1 MTKQCPKCGRLSA
14 SDSAYC
20 RFCGE
25 SLSAAPLVPDDGSV
39 NVSIWTYV
47 WMTILFSLPM
57 VGLIVS
63 VVMAFAPQKNQS
75 LTNFARAYMIIQ
87 IVMTVIIVF
96 ALLIGF
102 LIIAPL
108 VGSLAEWL
116 MGLVSSI

>member
-1 MTKQCPKCGRLSA
+1 
-14 SDSAYC
+14 
-20 RFCGE
+20 
-25 SLSAAPLVPDDGSV
+25 
-39 NVSIWTYV
+39 
-47 WMTILFSLPM
+47 M